1 MYGQSESVT
10 SAIFF
15 FCIGSSLPLSFRV
28 TRYETL
34 ILLSATLSK
43 FFLTRPCTASNAFA
57 TWISIIGN
65 SLAYWATNFRV
76 LMKHRKN
83 FFFFWLLLV
92 PFFTRTNL
100 KKEIIITQSRKF
112 SSIHSFLFFD
122 FFRSKFLFLS
132 LSQFILKDILIL
144 LLNYLFFLRRP
155 EHYSCFNRLQSS
167 PFSNTSLH
175 LPNRNQRISL
185 VLIRKEIGRYLL
197 QFVRRRKYCHW
208 TDSQRTLTSLTFAQ
222 KN

>member
-15 FCIGSSLPLSFRV
+15 FCIGPSLLLSFRV

-65 SLAYWATNFRV
+65 SLTYWATNFRV

-83 FFFFWLLLV
+83 FFFFLASSGSVFYAHKSKKRNNYNLVSKIFIDPFV
-92 PFFTRTNL
+92 PFFRFFQIKIL
-100 KKEIIITQSRKF
+100 V
-112 SSIHSFLFFD
+112 SFFVLVYIKRYFD
-122 FFRSKFLFLS
+122 FTPEL
-132 LSQFILKDILIL
+132 FILSK
-144 LLNYLFFLRRP
+144 
-155 EHYSCFNRLQSS
+155 
-167 PFSNTSLH
+167 
-175 LPNRNQRISL
+175 
-185 VLIRKEIGRYLL
+185 KA
-197 QFVRRRKYCHW
+197 
-208 TDSQRTLTSLTFAQ
+208 RTLPLF
-222 KN
+222 

>member
-1 MYGQSESVT
+1 MRKDKLSFCLSQYLIELTIFRHTWKSRNINEKEKKDHVMYGQSESVT

-15 FCIGSSLPLSFRV
+15 FCIGPSLLLSFRV

-65 SLAYWATNFRV
+65 SLAYCATNFRV

-100 KKEIIITQSRKF
+100 KKEIIIT
-112 SSIHSFLFFD
+112 
-122 FFRSKFLFLS
+122 
-132 LSQFILKDILIL
+132 
-144 LLNYLFFLRRP
+144 
-155 EHYSCFNRLQSS
+155 
-167 PFSNTSLH
+167 
-175 LPNRNQRISL
+175 
-185 VLIRKEIGRYLL
+185 
-197 QFVRRRKYCHW
+197 
-208 TDSQRTLTSLTFAQ
+208 
-222 KN
+222 